1 VARRKGEKAAT
12 GWNPRM
18 MGLVLCAFFILG
30 VLTGFSSRGREATL
44 RISRFLSSFTA
55 QLSQAVA
62 HRDGAVA
69 DFGVA
74 LRALGIDNG
83 FGPRAKARPIAAAGQ
98 DGAIA
103 MVERGTEFYALYAT
117 GELRGPVSPGAEEDL
132 PILSGPGAQDARGA
146 ALVDWTAVLVRSEAD
161 LSHLI
166 SEMSIDDDGTAALYL
181 DRTRT
186 EILIDV
192 DNAPLEV
199 ARAAEVLRRWHG
211 RERMIEAID
220 VTTPG
225 QAVVRLAGVD
235 ASVLGRGEA
244 VRKISEQTGTRPQ
257 RRNR

>member
-1 VARRKGEKAAT
+1 
-12 GWNPRM
+12 M
-18 MGLVLCAFFILG
+18 MGVVLCAFFILG
-30 VLTGFSSRGREATL
+30 VMTGFSARGRDAAL
-44 RISRFLSSFTA
+44 RISKFFSSFTA
-55 QLSQAVA
+55 HLTQAAA

-69 DFGVA
+69 DFGAA
-74 LRALGIDNG
+74 LRSLGISNSLA
-83 FGPRAKARPIAAAGQ
+83 PRRVARPAAGASQ

-103 MVERGTEFYALYAT
+103 MVERGPDFYALYAD
-117 GELRGPVSPGAEEDL
+117 GELRGPISPNVEENL

-166 SEMSIDDDGTAALYL
+166 SEMSIGDDGTASLYL
-181 DRTRT
+181 DQTRT

-192 DNAPLEV
+192 DDAPLEV
-199 ARAAEVLRRWHG
+199 ARAAEVLRRWRG

-235 ASVLGRGEA
+235 ASVLGRGQA
-244 VRKISEQTGTRPQ
+244 VRKISEQAAAGRA
-257 RRNR
+257 RRHR

>member
-1 VARRKGEKAAT
+1 
-12 GWNPRM
+12 M

-30 VLTGFSSRGREATL
+30 VMTGFSSRGREATL
-44 RISRFLSSFTA
+44 RISRFFSSFA
-55 QLSQAVA
+55 AHLSQTVA

-69 DFGVA
+69 DFGSA
-74 LRALGIDNG
+74 LRSLGIDNG
-83 FGPRAKARPIAAAGQ
+83 LGSRPAGGQVAAAGQ

-103 MVERGTEFYALYAT
+103 MVERGPDFYSLYAT
-117 GELRGPVSPGAEEDL
+117 GELRGPVSPGAQDDL

-166 SEMSIDDDGTAALYL
+166 SEMSIGDDGTAALYL
-181 DRTRT
+181 DQTRT

-199 ARAAEVLRRWHG
+199 ARAAEVLRRWRG

-244 VRKISEQTGTRPQ
+244 VRKISEQAGPRPP
-257 RRNR
+257 RRRR